1 MVKGNVVSIKN
12 ISHQKINLLRLI
24 IDRENKETKKRM
36 ANNHNLI
43 PIKKGEVRNPNGR
56 PRKFVSLL
64 KEQGYKLSEIND
76 GIQAL
81 MSMTPN
87 ELKEVEAN
95 PDATAL
101 ELIVTKAILKSL
113 SNGSL
118 YSMDTLMNRVYG
130 KPKEQVDIQSDNKI
144 EIVFIDGKTIL

>member
-1 MVKGNVVSIKN
+1 
-12 ISHQKINLLRLI
+12 
-24 IDRENKETKKRM
+24 M

-56 PRKFVSLL
+56 PRKYVSLL

-81 MSMTPN
+81 MSMTPK
-87 ELKEVEAN
+87 ELKEVENN

-101 ELIVTKAILKSL
+101 ELTVTKAILKSMN
-113 SNGSL
+113 NGSL

>member
-1 MVKGNVVSIKN
+1 
-12 ISHQKINLLRLI
+12 
-24 IDRENKETKKRM
+24 M

-81 MSMTPN
+81 MSMTPK